1 MAQGMN
7 SLDSAISGVFL
18 HGLAGE
24 LLEREGKKQILSQE
38 IAGKL
43 NEARRMVENG
53 EYTLSF
59 LDGD

>member
-1 MAQGMN
+1 MGWQEN
-7 SLDSAISGVFL
+7 SW
-18 HGLAGE
+18 
-24 LLEREGKKQILSQE
+24 RRRKKQILSQE